1 MPSLKSYLSSIDLLA
16 IIRELNSILISTRI
30 ENIYNLDN
38 FAFLFRFHKANGIN
52 FDLIFE
58 LGKRINLSNFK
69 YPLPSSPSPSV
80 ARIRSLIMGTQI
92 VAINQIDLDR
102 IICIILK
109 SNEEK
114 ILKLYLELF
123 EKGNIIITDEFDK
136 IIFALYQRRM
146 KDRCI
151 IVGETYKPP
160 PIRGK
165 SIYEE
170 INYDDIGN
178 EDIRNLNVVKVLSK
192 YYNLP
197 PEFIEE
203 VLVRCN
209 ISSSALFSE
218 INNEVLQKFIKTA
231 RSIIEEIKSSA
242 LKPNIVVKNG
252 ERISV
257 QPIEFISLP
266 YDRIYF
272 DSFNNAVDEYF
283 SSFITQK
290 LSEKQRKPLDEKIKE
305 FENIIERQKKYLK
318 ELEEKQIK
326 SKKIGEIIL
335 TNLDKI
341 QALIDHVINM
351 RKKNVDWEEIKKL
364 SPIEILEINPS
375 KGTLKTIINNQ
386 ELEIDFKIS
395 ATDNM
400 NKFFSEYKEISKKI
414 NGLINA
420 INETERKINELKKGL
435 EEINKLIIVKEMK
448 KEWYERFRWTF
459 SSQGFLI
466 IGGKDAK
473 QNEILV
479 KKYMDEK
486 DVFVHSDVPGGSVV
500 IIKSNGLEVPEE
512 TKREAVSF
520 AVIYSKAWK
529 AGLSAADGYWVMAN
543 QVSKKPPSGEFLK
556 KGSFM
561 IYGERNYIRNVPLIL
576 FLGVKIVDKE
586 FKIIVGNENFVK
598 NNSIA
603 FVKLVPGDLKGE
615 ILAKKIK
622 ELLIKRASN
631 EYREIINAIPNNEI
645 LSKLPPGGALPL

>member
-1 MPSLKSYLSSIDLLA
+1 MKSYLSSIDLLA

-80 ARIRSLIMGTQI
+80 ARIRSLIIGTQI

-151 IVGETYKPP
+151 IIGETYKPP

-170 INYDDIGN
+170 INYDDISN

-576 FLGVKIVDKE
+576 FLGVKIVNKE

-645 LSKLPPGGALPL
+645 LSKLPSGGALPL

>member
-1 MPSLKSYLSSIDLLA
+1 
-16 IIRELNSILISTRI
+16 LNSILISTRI

-80 ARIRSLIMGTQI
+80 ARIRSLIIGAQI

-151 IVGETYKPP
+151 IIGETYKPP

-170 INYDDIGN
+170 INYDDISN

-209 ISSSALFSE
+209 ISSSTLFSE
-218 INNEVLQKFIKTA
+218 INNEALQKFIKTA

>member
-1 MPSLKSYLSSIDLLA
+1 
-16 IIRELNSILISTRI
+16 LNSILISTRI

>member
-1 MPSLKSYLSSIDLLA
+1 MKSYLSSIDLLA

>member
-1 MPSLKSYLSSIDLLA
+1 
-16 IIRELNSILISTRI
+16 LNSILISTRI

-80 ARIRSLIMGTQI
+80 ARIRSLIIGTQI

-151 IVGETYKPP
+151 IIGETYKPP

-170 INYDDIGN
+170 INYDDISN

-290 LSEKQRKPLDEKIKE
+290 LSEKQRKPLDEKVKE

-615 ILAKKIK
+615 ILARKIK

>member
-1 MPSLKSYLSSIDLLA
+1 
-16 IIRELNSILISTRI
+16 
-30 ENIYNLDN
+30 
-38 FAFLFRFHKANGIN
+38 
-52 FDLIFE
+52 
-58 LGKRINLSNFK
+58 
-69 YPLPSSPSPSV
+69 
-80 ARIRSLIMGTQI
+80 MGTQI

-151 IVGETYKPP
+151 IIGETYKPP

-290 LSEKQRKPLDEKIKE
+290 LSEKQKKPLDEKIKE

-364 SPIEILEINPS
+364 SPIEILEINPL

>member
-1 MPSLKSYLSSIDLLA
+1 MKSYLSSIDLLA

-58 LGKRINLSNFK
+58 LGKRINLTNFK
-69 YPLPSSPSPSV
+69 YPLPSSPSFPV
-80 ARIRSLIMGTQI
+80 TRIRSLILNTQ
-92 VAINQIDLDR
+92 VVSINQINLDR
-102 IICIILK
+102 IVCITLK
-109 SNEEK
+109 SNEGK

-136 IIFALYQRRM
+136 IIFALYQRKM
-146 KDRCI
+146 KDRHI
-151 IVGETYKPP
+151 IIGETYKLPP
-160 PIRGK
+160 TRGK
-165 SIYEE
+165 SIYED
-170 INYDDIGN
+170 INYDDIIIN
-178 EDIRNLNVVKVLSK
+178 ENIRNLNVLKALSK

-209 ISSSALFSE
+209 INLNTLFSE
-218 INNEVLQKFIKTA
+218 INNEILQKFIETS
-231 RSIIEEIKSSA
+231 RSLIEEIKSS
-242 LKPNIVVKNG
+242 LLRPNIIIKNG

-266 YDRIYF
+266 YERIYF
-272 DSFNNAVDEYF
+272 YSFNNAVDEYF

-290 LSEKQRKPLDEKIKE
+290 ISEKQKKPLDEKIKE

-335 TNLDKI
+335 NNLDKI
-341 QALIDHVINM
+341 QALIDYVINM
-351 RKKNVDWEEIKKL
+351 RKKNIDWEEIKKL
-364 SPIEILEINPS
+364 SPIKILEINPS
-375 KGTLKTIINNQ
+375 KGILKTIIDDQ

-395 ATDNM
+395 ATENM

-435 EEINKLIIVKEMK
+435 EEISKIIIVKEMK
-448 KEWYERFRWTF
+448 KEWYERFKWTF

-466 IGGKDAK
+466 IGGKDAR

-479 KKYMDEK
+479 KRYMDEK
-486 DVFVHSDVPGGSVV
+486 DIFVHSDVPGGSVV

-512 TKREAVSF
+512 TKKEAISF

-529 AGLSAADGYWVMAN
+529 AKLSCADGYWVMAN

-556 KGSFM
+556 KGAFM

-598 NNSIA
+598 NNSIT

-615 ILAKKIK
+615 ILVKKIK

-631 EYREIINAIPNNEI
+631 EYKEIINAIPNNEI
-645 LSKLPPGGALPL
+645 LSKLPSGGALPL

>member
-1 MPSLKSYLSSIDLLA
+1 
-16 IIRELNSILISTRI
+16 
-30 ENIYNLDN
+30 
-38 FAFLFRFHKANGIN
+38 
-52 FDLIFE
+52 
-58 LGKRINLSNFK
+58 LSNFK

-80 ARIRSLIMGTQI
+80 ARIRSLIIGTQI

-151 IVGETYKPP
+151 IIGETYKPP

-170 INYDDIGN
+170 INYDDISN

-209 ISSSALFSE
+209 ISSSTLFSE
-218 INNEVLQKFIKTA
+218 INNEALQKFIKTA

-598 NNSIA
+598 SNSIA

>member
-1 MPSLKSYLSSIDLLA
+1 
-16 IIRELNSILISTRI
+16 
-30 ENIYNLDN
+30 
-38 FAFLFRFHKANGIN
+38 
-52 FDLIFE
+52 
-58 LGKRINLSNFK
+58 
-69 YPLPSSPSPSV
+69 
-80 ARIRSLIMGTQI
+80 MGTQI

-170 INYDDIGN
+170 INYDDISN

>member
-1 MPSLKSYLSSIDLLA
+1 MKSYLSSIDLLA

-80 ARIRSLIMGTQI
+80 ARIRSLIIGAQI

-151 IVGETYKPP
+151 IIGETYKPP

-170 INYDDIGN
+170 INYDDISN

-209 ISSSALFSE
+209 ISSSTLFSE
-218 INNEVLQKFIKTA
+218 INNEALQKFIKTA

>member
-1 MPSLKSYLSSIDLLA
+1 
-16 IIRELNSILISTRI
+16 LNSILISTRI

-80 ARIRSLIMGTQI
+80 ARIRSLIIGTQI

-151 IVGETYKPP
+151 IIGETYKPP

-170 INYDDIGN
+170 INYDDISN

-290 LSEKQRKPLDEKIKE
+290 LSEKQRKPLDEKVKE

-576 FLGVKIVDKE
+576 FLGVKIVNKE

>member
-1 MPSLKSYLSSIDLLA
+1 
-16 IIRELNSILISTRI
+16 
-30 ENIYNLDN
+30 
-38 FAFLFRFHKANGIN
+38 
-52 FDLIFE
+52 
-58 LGKRINLSNFK
+58 
-69 YPLPSSPSPSV
+69 
-80 ARIRSLIMGTQI
+80 MGTQI

-151 IVGETYKPP
+151 IIGETYKPP

-170 INYDDIGN
+170 INYDDISN

>member
-80 ARIRSLIMGTQI
+80 ARIRSLIIGTQI

-151 IVGETYKPP
+151 IIGETYKPP

-170 INYDDIGN
+170 INYDDISN

>member
-1 MPSLKSYLSSIDLLA
+1 MKSYLSSIDLLA

-151 IVGETYKPP
+151 IIGETYKPP

-290 LSEKQRKPLDEKIKE
+290 LSEKQKKPLDEKIKE

-364 SPIEILEINPS
+364 SPIEILEINPL

>member
-1 MPSLKSYLSSIDLLA
+1 MKSYLSSIDLLA

-80 ARIRSLIMGTQI
+80 ARIRSLIIGTQI

-151 IVGETYKPP
+151 IIGETYKPP

-170 INYDDIGN
+170 INYDDISN

-290 LSEKQRKPLDEKIKE
+290 LSEKQRKPLDEKVKE

-615 ILAKKIK
+615 ILARKIK

>member
-1 MPSLKSYLSSIDLLA
+1 M
-16 IIRELNSILISTRI
+16 NSILISTRI

-38 FAFLFRFHKANGIN
+38 LAFLFRFHKANGIN

-80 ARIRSLIMGTQI
+80 ARIRSLIIGTQI

-151 IVGETYKPP
+151 IIGETYKPP

-170 INYDDIGN
+170 INYDDISN

-209 ISSSALFSE
+209 ISSSTLFSE
-218 INNEVLQKFIKTA
+218 INNEALQKFIKTA

-598 NNSIA
+598 SNSIA

>member
-1 MPSLKSYLSSIDLLA
+1 MKSYLSSIDLLA

-80 ARIRSLIMGTQI
+80 ARIRSLIIGTQI

-151 IVGETYKPP
+151 IIGETYKPP

-170 INYDDIGN
+170 INYDDISN

-290 LSEKQRKPLDEKIKE
+290 LSEKQRKPLDEKVKE

-576 FLGVKIVDKE
+576 FLGVKIVNKE

>member
-1 MPSLKSYLSSIDLLA
+1 
-16 IIRELNSILISTRI
+16 LNSILISTRI

-80 ARIRSLIMGTQI
+80 ARIRSLIIGTQI

-151 IVGETYKPP
+151 IIGETYKPP

-170 INYDDIGN
+170 INYDDISN